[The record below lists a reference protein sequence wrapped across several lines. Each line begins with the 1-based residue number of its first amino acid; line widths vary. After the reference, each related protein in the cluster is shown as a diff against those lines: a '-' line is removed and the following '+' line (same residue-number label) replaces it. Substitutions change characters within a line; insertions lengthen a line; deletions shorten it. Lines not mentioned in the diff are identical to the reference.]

1 MILGVN
7 RVGVASVVQ
16 VAQTDVVLGATEGI
30 IGRLILLIEM
40 VKLVNVPFVSQN
52 FIGQGNAQMPMKNVQ
67 FTRKIHCFVDNKSL
81 VDTLYSSHKV
91 EEKRLRVDMA
101 VFQDMMGRGEVSS
114 VSWVDTEGQLANCL
128 TKRGASAVRL
138 MEVISPVS

>member
-67 FTRKIHCFVDNKSL
+67 FMRKMLENKTVAIKLKEKMKFIYLFLL
-81 VDTLYSSHKV
+81 VIQTM
-91 EEKRLRVDMA
+91 RN
-101 VFQDMMGRGEVSS
+101 S
-114 VSWVDTEGQLANCL
+114 VKS
-128 TKRGASAVRL
+128 
-138 MEVISPVS
+138 